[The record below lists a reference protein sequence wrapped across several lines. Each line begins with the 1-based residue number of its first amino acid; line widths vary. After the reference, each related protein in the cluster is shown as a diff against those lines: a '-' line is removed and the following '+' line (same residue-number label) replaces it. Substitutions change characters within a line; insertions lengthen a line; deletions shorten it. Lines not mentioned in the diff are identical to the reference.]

1 MVEVQ
6 LQRQKLQKAPMAV
19 TLSESETARDA
30 SDVTALESEQSHNS
44 PADQEDGPE
53 KTL

>member
-19 TLSESETARDA
+19 MLSESETARDA
-30 SDVTALESEQSHNS
+30 NDVTALESEQSHNS
-44 PADQEDGPE
+44 PADPEDGPE
-53 KTL
+53 ETL

>member
-6 LQRQKLQKAPMAV
+6 LQHQKLQKAPMAV
-19 TLSESETARDA
+19 TLSESETASDA
-30 SDVTALESEQSHNS
+30 SDVTALESEQSQSS

-53 KTL
+53 ETL